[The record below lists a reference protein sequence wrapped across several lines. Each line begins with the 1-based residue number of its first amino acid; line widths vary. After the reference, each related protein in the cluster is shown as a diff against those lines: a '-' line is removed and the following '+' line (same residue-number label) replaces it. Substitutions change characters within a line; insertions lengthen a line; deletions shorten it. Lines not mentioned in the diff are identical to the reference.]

1 MPDAVRLAGALLL
14 SGAWGWAVL
23 WTAAES
29 APAGPVEGVLLAGG
43 WGLSLLPVHCVPAG
57 RRRNGGERSSGRA
70 RHGARGPT
78 TRATGVVRVRPA
90 ARRADAAAPARLAAR
105 EPVRVG
111 GG

>member
-43 WGLSLLPVHCVPAG
+43 WGLSMLPVHCVPAD
-57 RRRNGGERSSGRA
+57 RRRNGDERWSERA

-78 TRATGVVRVRPA
+78 TRVTGAMRVHPAVRAARGRVRRLRRGS
-90 ARRADAAAPARLAAR
+90 RRANPY
-105 EPVRVG
+105 G
-111 GG
+111 